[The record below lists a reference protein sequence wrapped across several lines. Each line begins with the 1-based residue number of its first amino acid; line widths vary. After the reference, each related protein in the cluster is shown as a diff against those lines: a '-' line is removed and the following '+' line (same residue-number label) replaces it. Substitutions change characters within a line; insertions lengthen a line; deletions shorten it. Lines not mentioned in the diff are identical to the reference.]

1 MIQCI
6 SNVPV
11 DQVIVCPIVLD
22 IYQQKNVL
30 IFTKIIILINIYIP
44 THMDQIM
51 DAFKRLCREKGID
64 INELAQKAIEDVD
77 DSDSDYEG
85 ETDIET
91 EEESGEEETIEI
103 IRDKQGFYRL
113 K

>member
-1 MIQCI
+1 
-6 SNVPV
+6 
-11 DQVIVCPIVLD
+11 
-22 IYQQKNVL
+22 
-30 IFTKIIILINIYIP
+30 
-44 THMDQIM
+44 M
-51 DAFKRLCREKGID
+51 DAFKRLCRERGID
-64 INELAQKAIEDVD
+64 INELAEKAIEDVD

-103 IRDKQGFYRL
+103 IRDKDGFYRL

>member
-1 MIQCI
+1 
-6 SNVPV
+6 
-11 DQVIVCPIVLD
+11 
-22 IYQQKNVL
+22 
-30 IFTKIIILINIYIP
+30 
-44 THMDQIM
+44 M

-64 INELAQKAIEDVD
+64 INELAEKAIEDVD

-103 IRDKQGFYRL
+103 IRDKDGFYRL

>member
-1 MIQCI
+1 
-6 SNVPV
+6 
-11 DQVIVCPIVLD
+11 
-22 IYQQKNVL
+22 
-30 IFTKIIILINIYIP
+30 
-44 THMDQIM
+44 MDQIM

-64 INELAQKAIEDVD
+64 INELAEKAIEDVD
-77 DSDSDYEG
+77 DSEDSDYEG

-103 IRDKQGFYRL
+103 IRDKDGFYRL

>member
-1 MIQCI
+1 
-6 SNVPV
+6 
-11 DQVIVCPIVLD
+11 
-22 IYQQKNVL
+22 
-30 IFTKIIILINIYIP
+30 
-44 THMDQIM
+44 MDQIM
-51 DAFKRLCREKGID
+51 DAFRRLCREKGID

-77 DSDSDYEG
+77 DSDSDYEPD
-85 ETDIET
+85 TDIET

>member
-1 MIQCI
+1 MIHCI

-11 DQVIVCPIVLD
+11 DQVIQCPIVLD

-30 IFTKIIILINIYIP
+30 IFTKIIILLNIY
-44 THMDQIM
+44 MDQIM
-51 DAFKRLCREKGID
+51 DAFKRLCRERGID
-64 INELAQKAIEDVD
+64 INELAEKAIEDVD

-103 IRDKQGFYRL
+103 IRDKDGFYRL

>member
-1 MIQCI
+1 
-6 SNVPV
+6 
-11 DQVIVCPIVLD
+11 
-22 IYQQKNVL
+22 
-30 IFTKIIILINIYIP
+30 
-44 THMDQIM
+44 MDQIM
-51 DAFKRLCREKGID
+51 DAFRRLCRERGID

-103 IRDKQGFYRL
+103 IRDKDGFYRL

>member
-1 MIQCI
+1 
-6 SNVPV
+6 
-11 DQVIVCPIVLD
+11 
-22 IYQQKNVL
+22 
-30 IFTKIIILINIYIP
+30 
-44 THMDQIM
+44 MDQIM

-64 INELAQKAIEDVD
+64 INELAEKAIEDVD

>member
-1 MIQCI
+1 
-6 SNVPV
+6 
-11 DQVIVCPIVLD
+11 
-22 IYQQKNVL
+22 
-30 IFTKIIILINIYIP
+30 
-44 THMDQIM
+44 MDQIM

-64 INELAQKAIEDVD
+64 INELAEKAIEDVD

-103 IRDKQGFYRL
+103 IRDKDGFYRL

>member
-1 MIQCI
+1 
-6 SNVPV
+6 
-11 DQVIVCPIVLD
+11 
-22 IYQQKNVL
+22 
-30 IFTKIIILINIYIP
+30 
-44 THMDQIM
+44 MDQIM
-51 DAFKRLCREKGID
+51 DAFRRLCREKGID

-91 EEESGEEETIEI
+91 EEESGEEETIES
-103 IRDKQGFYRL
+103 IRDKDGFYRL

>member
-1 MIQCI
+1 
-6 SNVPV
+6 
-11 DQVIVCPIVLD
+11 
-22 IYQQKNVL
+22 
-30 IFTKIIILINIYIP
+30 
-44 THMDQIM
+44 MDQIM

-77 DSDSDYEG
+77 DSDSDYEPD
-85 ETDIET
+85 TDIET

>member
-1 MIQCI
+1 
-6 SNVPV
+6 
-11 DQVIVCPIVLD
+11 
-22 IYQQKNVL
+22 
-30 IFTKIIILINIYIP
+30 
-44 THMDQIM
+44 MDQIM
-51 DAFKRLCREKGID
+51 DAFKRLCRERGID
-64 INELAQKAIEDVD
+64 INELAEKAIEDVD

-103 IRDKQGFYRL
+103 IRDKDGFYRL

>member
-1 MIQCI
+1 
-6 SNVPV
+6 
-11 DQVIVCPIVLD
+11 
-22 IYQQKNVL
+22 
-30 IFTKIIILINIYIP
+30 
-44 THMDQIM
+44 MDQIM
-51 DAFKRLCREKGID
+51 DAFRRLCREKGID

-103 IRDKQGFYRL
+103 IRDKDGFYRL

>member
-1 MIQCI
+1 
-6 SNVPV
+6 
-11 DQVIVCPIVLD
+11 
-22 IYQQKNVL
+22 
-30 IFTKIIILINIYIP
+30 
-44 THMDQIM
+44 MDQIM

-77 DSDSDYEG
+77 DSEDSDYEG

-103 IRDKQGFYRL
+103 IRDKDGFYRL

>member
-1 MIQCI
+1 
-6 SNVPV
+6 
-11 DQVIVCPIVLD
+11 
-22 IYQQKNVL
+22 
-30 IFTKIIILINIYIP
+30 
-44 THMDQIM
+44 MDQIM
-51 DAFKRLCREKGID
+51 DAFRRLCREKGID